1 MGPGKEV
8 TIDVIPEERGGV
20 CNGSPAM
27 ADVCRHQPPPPS
39 CIRFESVFLNYIDE
53 NTPRT
58 IVNEDVCEEFIW

>member
-27 ADVCRHQPPPPS
+27 ADVCDSQPLVGAS
-39 CIRFESVFLNYIDE
+39 AECIHRAHSGRV
-53 NTPRT
+53 RG
-58 IVNEDVCEEFIW
+58 EDMGLR